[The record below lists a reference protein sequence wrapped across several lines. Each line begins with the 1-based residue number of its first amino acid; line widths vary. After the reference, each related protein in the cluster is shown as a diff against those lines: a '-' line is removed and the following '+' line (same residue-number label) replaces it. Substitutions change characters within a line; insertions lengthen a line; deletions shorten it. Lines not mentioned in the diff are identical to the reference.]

1 MLQYLHVDAFLEV
14 LDIEYAY
21 RLCVEAGLS
30 QACIWLRG
38 VMHKYEEAVDA
49 ALASKDVELAKF
61 YAAKPED
68 GGLDANLFFGIA
80 VFGFVARGTRQLRVL
95 TSFFR

>member
-1 MLQYLHVDAFLEV
+1 MDAFLEV

-68 GGLDANLFFGIA
+68 GRAVAKLCFDFVVCGL
-80 VFGFVARGTRQLRVL
+80 QL
-95 TSFFR
+95 

>member
-1 MLQYLHVDAFLEV
+1 
-14 LDIEYAY
+14 
-21 RLCVEAGLS
+21 
-30 QACIWLRG
+30 
-38 VMHKYEEAVDA
+38 MHKYEEAVDA

-80 VFGFVARGTRQLRVL
+80 VFGFVARGTRQLRAL
-95 TSFFR
+95 TSFFQMRCCERLYGLRLQCLLSRSTRLSSLPLKS